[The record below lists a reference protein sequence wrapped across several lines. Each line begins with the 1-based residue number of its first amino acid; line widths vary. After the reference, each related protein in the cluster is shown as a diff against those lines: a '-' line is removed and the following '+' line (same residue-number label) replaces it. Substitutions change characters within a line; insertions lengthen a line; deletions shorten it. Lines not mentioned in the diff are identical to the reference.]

1 MLKHLYNLGDERVPE
16 QWVCTVYF
24 QYFCGGVFFEHK
36 KDFLRS
42 DYLLRLQYLCSS
54 HSINMYPL
62 ILHIETSTDLC
73 SVALSHGS
81 LCLAVRENSEGRNHA
96 TMLAPFIDDLLCANN
111 VSTNQLDA
119 VAVSSGPGSYTG
131 LRIGLSTA
139 KGLCYGGNIPLIAV
153 STLQAMSMGFTLQHD
168 VPASALLC
176 PMIDARR
183 MEVYTA
189 LYDKD
194 GRQVEK
200 ISAEIITEQSFASW
214 LDERQIYF
222 FGNGA
227 DKCRS
232 TITHPNAL
240 FPENF
245 THSAL
250 YMISPAL
257 QSYTRKQFE
266 DAAYFEPFYLKDFI
280 AGPKKGGKNEEKK
293 SNADENI
300 FKPASRT

>member
-1 MLKHLYNLGDERVPE
+1 MK
-16 QWVCTVYF
+16 
-24 QYFCGGVFFEHK
+24 
-36 KDFLRS
+36 
-42 DYLLRLQYLCSS
+42 
-54 HSINMYPL
+54 PL
-62 ILHIETSTDLC
+62 ILHIETSTELC
-73 SVALSHGS
+73 SVALSHG
-81 LCLAVRENSEGRNHA
+81 LRCLTVKENFEGRNHA
-96 TMLAPFIDDLLCANN
+96 TLLTPYIEQLLSAND
-111 VSTNQLDA
+111 VSANQLDA

-153 STLQAMSMGFTLQHD
+153 STLQAMSMGFALQHD
-168 VPASALLC
+168 VPASTLLC

-194 GRQVEK
+194 GRQLEK

-214 LDERQIYF
+214 LDEHPIYF

-227 DKCRS
+227 DKCRL
-232 TITHPNAL
+232 TITHPNAH

-245 THSAL
+245 THSARF
-250 YMISPAL
+250 MISPAL

-266 DAAYFEPFYLKDFI
+266 DVAYFEPFYLKDFI
-280 AGPKKGGKNEEKK
+280 AGPKKGGKVI
-293 SNADENI
+293 SD
-300 FKPASRT
+300 